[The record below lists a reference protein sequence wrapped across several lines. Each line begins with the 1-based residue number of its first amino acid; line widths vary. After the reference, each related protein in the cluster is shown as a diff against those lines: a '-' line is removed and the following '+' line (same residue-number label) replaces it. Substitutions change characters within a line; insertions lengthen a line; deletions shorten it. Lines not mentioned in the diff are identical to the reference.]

1 MSGGGPLPVREFA
14 TVAEMRAHAKAVR
27 ERCFG
32 VATPRPAPAAMPGPP
47 PLPPF
52 VRRPWDRA
60 RYLEA
65 MEGLEPGD
73 HNLRSLV
80 RVVSAVTKID
90 ATDLLVEGRA
100 PERVKARQIIMFL
113 ARVVMG
119 RSLPQIGATLN
130 RDHTSV
136 IYGVRKVGAI
146 VDALGLDRST
156 DVVAMARALW
166 GREWP
171 SKPRAGY
178 GSKLKPKQ
186 EAAAAS
192 SLLEAVE

>member
-32 VATPRPAPAAMPGPP
+32 AAPPRPAPKPAPP

-52 VRRPWDRA
+52 VPRPWDNQ

-65 MEGLEPGD
+65 MSGLEPSD
-73 HNLRSLV
+73 HNFRSLV

-90 ATDLLVEGRA
+90 VPDLLVDGRR

-119 RSLPQIGATLN
+119 KSYPQIGATLN
-130 RDHTSV
+130 RDHTCAM
-136 IYGVRKVGAI
+136 YGARKVSSV
-146 VDALGLDRST
+146 VDTLGIERSG

-166 GREWP
+166 LSKWP
-171 SKPRAGY
+171 ATKSRAEY
-178 GSKLKPKQ
+178 RNQ
-186 EAAAAS
+186 FRRRQDADAAS